1 MNAKEVIKK
10 LKEERMYVCG
20 GLIAGCK
27 FPEHMKHDG
36 LANIEKARSYINE
49 RLKGCDFND
58 NIWSSVHETRF
69 SRGSRYYDNE
79 MVLWRMA
86 SAMDK
91 YPKPINLFNL
101 ALSALI
107 DSADSDYYYSFEKDW
122 G

>member
-1 MNAKEVIKK
+1 MDAKEVIKK

-20 GLIAGCK
+20 GLMAGCK

-36 LANIEKARSYINE
+36 LANIEKARAYIDGQ
-49 RLKGCDFND
+49 LKGYEDCN
-58 NIWSSVHETRF
+58 WSSVCKTRF